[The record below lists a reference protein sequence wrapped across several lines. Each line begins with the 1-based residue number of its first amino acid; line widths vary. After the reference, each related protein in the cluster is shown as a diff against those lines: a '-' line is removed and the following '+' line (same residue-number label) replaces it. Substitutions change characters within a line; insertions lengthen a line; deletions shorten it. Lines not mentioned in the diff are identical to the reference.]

1 MADEQ
6 HVWQES
12 TSFFPVLDDLD
23 GDTPA
28 KLDAVS
34 IYNGCDAMGDR
45 VRIRFVLHDG
55 RVPGRGPPPRMAGAN
70 QLAELN
76 NLISA
81 GASRARTTA
90 ESMSIARATRN
101 PNVLTM
107 TISPD
112 AKPVDTRIRTNAA
125 LVIIWSDF
133 SMPTATAWVL
143 SPVVSYYSLTRL
155 RRKTS

>member
-28 KLDAVS
+28 KLDAAS

-45 VRIRFVLHDG
+45 AQIRFVLYDG
-55 RVPGRGPPPRMAGAN
+55 RVPGHGPPPKMAGVP

-81 GASRARTTA
+81 GASRARTT
-90 ESMSIARATRN
+90 
-101 PNVLTM
+101 PN
-107 TISPD
+107 
-112 AKPVDTRIRTNAA
+112 R
-125 LVIIWSDF
+125 
-133 SMPTATAWVL
+133 
-143 SPVVSYYSLTRL
+143 
-155 RRKTS
+155 

>member
-45 VRIRFVLHDG
+45 ARI
-55 RVPGRGPPPRMAGAN
+55 
-70 QLAELN
+70 
-76 NLISA
+76 
-81 GASRARTTA
+81 
-90 ESMSIARATRN
+90 
-101 PNVLTM
+101 
-107 TISPD
+107 
-112 AKPVDTRIRTNAA
+112 
-125 LVIIWSDF
+125 
-133 SMPTATAWVL
+133 
-143 SPVVSYYSLTRL
+143 
-155 RRKTS
+155 